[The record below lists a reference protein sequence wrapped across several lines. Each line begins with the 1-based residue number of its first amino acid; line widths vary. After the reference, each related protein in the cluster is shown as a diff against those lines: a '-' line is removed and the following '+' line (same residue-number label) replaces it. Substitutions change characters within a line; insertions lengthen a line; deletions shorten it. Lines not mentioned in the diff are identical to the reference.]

1 MNGEWIWGIHAV
13 EAVLKARPGD
23 VQALHVADQRAEGMS
38 AIVERAG
45 MAGIRHEVSPKPW
58 FEKQFPDS
66 NHQGIAALCTPA
78 RERHE
83 SELPALLESASVPLV
98 LVLDGVTDPHNLGA
112 CIRTAEVAGAAA
124 VVVTKDR
131 AVGLTPVV
139 RKVSS
144 GASERVPLVQVT
156 NLARTLEQ
164 LKAAG
169 LWVVGA
175 AGEATESLYERDLT
189 GPLVLVMGAE
199 GRGLRRLTRERCDF
213 LVRIPMQGDV
223 GSLNV
228 SVATGIMLFE
238 AVRQRGPQPA

>member
-1 MNGEWIWGIHAV
+1 MSQEWIWGVHAV
-13 EAVLKARPGD
+13 EAVLKSRPGD
-23 VQALHVADQRAEGMS
+23 VQELRLQDQRAQELK
-38 AIVERAG
+38 AVLERASL
-45 MAGIRHEVSPKPW
+45 AGVRAEVAPKQW
-58 FEKQFPDS
+58 FAQQFPEA
-66 NHQGIAALCTPA
+66 NHQGVAALCVPA
-78 RERHE
+78 KA
-83 SELPALLESASVPLV
+83 LPESALMPLLGTVPQPLV

-112 CIRTAEVAGAAA
+112 CLRTAEVAGVT
-124 VVVTKDR
+124 VVVIPKDR
-131 AVGLTPVV
+131 AAGLTPVV

-156 NLARTLEQ
+156 NLARTLKQ
-164 LKAAG
+164 LKEAG

-175 AGEATESLYERDLT
+175 AGEAEQALYAQDMT

-199 GRGLRRLTRERCDF
+199 GSGLRRLTREHCDF

-238 AVRQRGPQPA
+238 IVRQKGEIM